1 MKKIM
6 GRRSSQIF
14 TDKYGFNLG
23 IQKFGNADIHK
34 DQVEGLPSILSPSLN
49 PSHRGREVDALYLAF

>member
-1 MKKIM
+1 MQKICWHLCKEVM

-23 IQKFGNADIHK
+23 IQGFRDSGI
-34 DQVEGLPSILSPSLN
+34 
-49 PSHRGREVDALYLAF
+49 